1 MSAQQ
6 APDAEAAMVKRAIA
20 DAEKAELD
28 AEAQEQIAAGG
39 DAIVPDAGARGEIA
53 RVVADGEVDAAGEK
67 SDVRVDVV
75 EVDIPAAPKADVAAP
90 SASVTASSGAP
101 SAQAVFVVPRHPIP
115 ISLGSYE
122 VRAVH
127 LCEMGSHGPDNEYV
141 SIGCVE
147 F

>member
-1 MSAQQ
+1 
-6 APDAEAAMVKRAIA
+6 MVKRAIA

-39 DAIVPDAGARGEIA
+39 DAIVPDAGARKEIA
-53 RVVADGEVDAAGEK
+53 RVVADGEVDGAGEK
-67 SDVRVDVV
+67 SDVRVDVI
-75 EVDIPAAPKADVAAP
+75 EVDIPPAQKTDVT
-90 SASVTASSGAP
+90 SVTASSAAP

-115 ISLGSYE
+115 ISLGSYD

>member
-1 MSAQQ
+1 MSALQ
-6 APDAEAAMVKRAIA
+6 APGAEAAMVKRAIA

-28 AEAQEQIAAGG
+28 TEAQEQIAAGG
-39 DAIVPDAGARGEIA
+39 DAIVPDAGARKEIA
-53 RVVADGEVDAAGEK
+53 QIVADGEVAQNDSAGK
-67 SDVRVDVV
+67 SDVRVEVM
-75 EVDIPAAPKADVAAP
+75 EVDIPAAPDADVAA
-90 SASVTASSGAP
+90 S
-101 SAQAVFVVPRHPIP
+101 SAQAPFVVPRHPIS

-141 SIGCVE
+141 SVGCVE